1 MARYFRVASGN
12 SGRMFDRNGGFM
24 KDQNKFLETLEE
36 IKTIAAAQQN
46 KMTKDEIIRYLSDME
61 LEESK
66 LEAVYHYLAAAGV
79 SVEGYRFVP
88 DKIDKKVM
96 AGREDSDTDN
106 AKEEEKES
114 SDAEKTATRAENNR
128 RMYKNE
134 VERIVVSDA
143 AVRED
148 IDNFIRGDNGAKDR
162 IIESKL
168 SYVMELASK
177 YKKREVVVNDTITI
191 DDIISEGNVGL
202 LIGLSVVQ
210 DNRNIYIKPDGTP
223 DYQAFEGTLETEI
236 VNAIESMIDDM
247 SNDKDWEDAVLAK
260 TNLLH
265 EAAKY
270 MTEELGRV
278 PSVQELSDYTKI
290 SKEEISNIMGL
301 SEDAKR
307 VADE

>member
-12 SGRMFDRNGGFM
+12 SGRMFDGNGGFM

-106 AKEEEKES
+106 AQEEKKES

-128 RMYKNE
+128 RMYRSE

-278 PSVQELSDYTKI
+278 PTVQELSDYTKI

>member
-12 SGRMFDRNGGFM
+12 SGRTFDRNGGNM

-36 IKTIAAAQQN
+36 IKTIAAAQDN
-46 KMTKDEIIRYLSDME
+46 KMKKDEIITYLSDMQ
-61 LEESK
+61 LEDSK
-66 LEAVYHYLAAAGV
+66 LEAVYHYLSAAGV

-96 AGREDSDTDN
+96 AGREDFNTDN
-106 AKEEEKES
+106 AEEEEKES

-128 RMYKNE
+128 RMYRSE

-143 AVRED
+143 AIRED
-148 IDNFIRGDNGAKDR
+148 IENFIKGDDAAKDR

-168 SYVMELASK
+168 SYVMELASR

>member
-96 AGREDSDTDN
+96 AGREDSDN

-114 SDAEKTATRAENNR
+114 SDAEKTATSAENNR
-128 RMYKNE
+128 RMYRS
-134 VERIVVSDA
+134 VVDRIVVSDA

-168 SYVMELASK
+168 SYVMELASR

-278 PSVQELSDYTKI
+278 PTVQELSDYTKI

>member
-1 MARYFRVASGN
+1 M
-12 SGRMFDRNGGFM
+12 
-24 KDQNKFLETLEE
+24 
-36 IKTIAAAQQN
+36 
-46 KMTKDEIIRYLSDME
+46 
-61 LEESK
+61 
-66 LEAVYHYLAAAGV
+66 
-79 SVEGYRFVP
+79 
-88 DKIDKKVM
+88 
-96 AGREDSDTDN
+96 
-106 AKEEEKES
+106 
-114 SDAEKTATRAENNR
+114 
-128 RMYKNE
+128 
-134 VERIVVSDA
+134 
-143 AVRED
+143 
-148 IDNFIRGDNGAKDR
+148 
-162 IIESKL
+162 
-168 SYVMELASK
+168 
-177 YKKREVVVNDTITI
+177 
-191 DDIISEGNVGL
+191 
-202 LIGLSVVQ
+202 

-278 PSVQELSDYTKI
+278 PTVQELSDYTKI

>member
-1 MARYFRVASGN
+1 
-12 SGRMFDRNGGFM
+12 M

-128 RMYKNE
+128 RMYRSE

-168 SYVMELASK
+168 SYVM
-177 YKKREVVVNDTITI
+177 
-191 DDIISEGNVGL
+191 
-202 LIGLSVVQ
+202 
-210 DNRNIYIKPDGTP
+210 
-223 DYQAFEGTLETEI
+223 
-236 VNAIESMIDDM
+236 
-247 SNDKDWEDAVLAK
+247 
-260 TNLLH
+260 
-265 EAAKY
+265 
-270 MTEELGRV
+270 
-278 PSVQELSDYTKI
+278 
-290 SKEEISNIMGL
+290 
-301 SEDAKR
+301 
-307 VADE
+307 

>member
-106 AKEEEKES
+106 AQEEEKES

-128 RMYKNE
+128 RMYRSE

-143 AVRED
+143 AIRED

-278 PSVQELSDYTKI
+278 PTVQELSDYTKI

>member
-1 MARYFRVASGN
+1 
-12 SGRMFDRNGGFM
+12 
-24 KDQNKFLETLEE
+24 
-36 IKTIAAAQQN
+36 
-46 KMTKDEIIRYLSDME
+46 
-61 LEESK
+61 
-66 LEAVYHYLAAAGV
+66 
-79 SVEGYRFVP
+79 
-88 DKIDKKVM
+88 
-96 AGREDSDTDN
+96 
-106 AKEEEKES
+106 
-114 SDAEKTATRAENNR
+114 
-128 RMYKNE
+128 
-134 VERIVVSDA
+134 
-143 AVRED
+143 
-148 IDNFIRGDNGAKDR
+148 
-162 IIESKL
+162 
-168 SYVMELASK
+168 MELASR